1 MNKHLTLHQTL
12 SAILLFIGI
21 ALGQSAFAQTTWSLQ
36 PTSSGN
42 TITYKVKR
50 SGDISQ
56 AVTVRYRTVG
66 LSSYEGENFTSANG
80 TLTFPAGIDQQ
91 TVTVTTQTPSTE
103 AYKYYQSGAARKY
116 LFEVTDMGGFTL
128 LSREDNAGAGTVFNT
143 SYLNQSVTDLVYFN
157 SNGAIKSGDGNKYVD
172 ASHSGSSDWVQVT
185 ESGYSQAVHTISTN
199 NLYSNNSSDAS
210 FRSYLNAIGYN
221 MYATV
226 YFTQMEEQDGYQYIQ
241 ILADN
246 STSYDGDDPDG
257 KVNAPSTS
265 LYKAC
270 FILSYDPSGSVMSD
284 AHYQFFPHRYDY
296 VDLAAEQTAGISH
309 YEFDYDN
316 SHLYQQ
322 KFRTTSY
329 QASTSGS
336 LVLAPT
342 VNNLNV
348 RFDAAGS
355 GGDTWDFKNLK
366 VRLALV
372 DATKPTI
379 RNNNDIRVAD
389 GAYGYGNTVYITIPF
404 TEIVTVTGSPTL
416 STTWGTLNYV
426 AGSGTNV
433 LTFSGHIEADLGTVL
448 TVNSI
453 GGTSFTIKDLMGN
466 TYNSTS
472 INKTYS
478 GLQVTNPWAGSG
490 TANDPFIIMDRYQLD
505 LLSKLVWA
513 GNYYEDTYFKLGA
526 NITYSSSTSWSS
538 TSSFTSNFTSIGG
551 WGHSFRGIFD
561 GDGHSISGIRIYKT
575 GTANNDQCQGLFGMI
590 STGSMV
596 KNLVLY
602 NANIVGYK
610 QVGGITGSHS
620 SGTIQD
626 CYVYNT
632 RAKASDTQCGIIR
645 GSGSATV
652 TRGYYKDCMVGSN
665 TGQHNIVKLTLN
677 DNATVSRT
685 PVTTVNS
692 TLTTYS
698 DGATISGEEYY
709 SPDATITLGY
719 SSSVSS
725 GSFVKYTASTS
736 SGDITYTNIDGNVLT
751 MPDADVTV
759 SAAILPVV
767 DYLDA
772 DGNAQQC
779 SDYTVITGSDSNV
792 ELGASNKTHW
802 YVVSSNA
809 TINAKIEFHDA
820 TANIIL
826 CDGTTLNVNRTNS
839 GSAVFVNNLN
849 IFGQTNGTGTLN
861 VTSINGSA
869 LSPNALGIYGGIV
882 SASGGDYG
890 INAGSNSIT
899 LGYTAATNRITASS
913 YNCSSL
919 TVKAGQ
925 TLTDGEGHLYNG
937 TYSGDDLYAAL
948 TAMATKTLQ
957 PAYSI
962 TLPANF
968 TVTGTTA
975 PQGYAPA
982 NEVVTLHTD
991 EGYTITGASYTPAG
1005 GSATTINPVEGVWSF
1020 TMPAA
1025 NTTVNATRVVNTY
1038 TVHFDANATNGIDV
1052 TGTMEDMD
1060 FTYGQAQN
1068 LTTNVFER
1076 TGYTFDGWNTAADGS
1091 GDAYTDG
1098 QNVNNLTN
1106 VLNGLV
1112 TLYAQWSVISW
1123 EGNGTS
1129 ENDPFIIIYA
1139 SQLVKLSE
1147 DVNGGKSYPNKFF
1160 KLGND
1165 IDMNGV
1171 AFDGIG
1177 YSNFRSFIGT
1187 FDGDGKTV
1195 SNVIVNKSEQD
1206 YVGFFGNVRSGGT
1219 VKNLILDGVSIAGD
1233 TRVGALVGSGYNCSI
1248 ENCLVMNS
1256 SVTCANL
1263 TFTGVICGY
1272 PDGATLTDN
1281 HYRNCTLTK
1290 GNNTSTINIGIGSF
1304 SSGSSDVDGARSIHT
1319 LALPE
1324 HVTATSDDMLTYDN
1338 VTYYASNVEVTLT
1351 PASGITLADVTVN
1364 GVAATHQQDE
1374 TWTFTMP
1381 AADATVTC
1389 TSSVP
1394 YVDADGT
1401 QQTCSSYTVIE
1412 SSQNSYGTSGQ
1423 TGWYVVSGDVTIN
1436 NNADALLLYGSDIYL
1451 ILCDGAKL
1459 TLNSTGGRG
1468 LHVYNGNL
1476 TIFVQESGTGSIE
1489 AESYMAS
1496 IQVQHNCTIN
1506 GGNFDLESTNSYGL
1520 LISQGILTIN
1530 GGNISATSTNANAI
1544 HTHNA
1549 GSNIIINGGIVN
1561 ATTPAGGSYYGIK
1574 AEGNITLG
1582 FTNLTDRITASSYKA
1597 YNGTISVKASQ
1608 ALYDGTAVA
1617 YSGTLTNTQI
1627 DAIAGK
1633 TLQPCFILT
1642 LPAHVNATGVI
1653 SQDGTTAYA
1662 LAGNEITLA
1671 VTEGYEITSG
1681 AASLTMPTHNVVS
1694 DVTVQAIAYS
1704 ISYDLAGG
1712 SVSTANPTEYTIE
1725 TPDITLNNPT
1735 RPQFTFAGWTGTDLS
1750 EATLNVIIAQ
1760 GSTGPRSYTA
1770 NWSADIAENW
1780 GNGDGSLEAPYVIT
1794 TTQGLDLLA
1803 TLVNEGNTYE
1813 GKYFELGNDID
1824 YVSNTTANY
1833 TAIGTQTCAFAGTF
1847 DGKGYAVKNF
1857 HIESN
1862 TGYQGLFGHVAES
1875 GTVKNVGVDNVVIN
1889 DNAGIRNAGIV
1900 GLNWGSVENC
1910 LVINTVISGSWPEPI
1925 AGFAGTVTNSYYR
1938 NCTVGGW
1945 ANQTNCYTITGDTG
1959 VTVAILDYDYG
1970 VMYDGTLYAPEG
1982 ATVSLNLSYNN
1993 VPSGQVPVFYASSGQ
2008 LSGTG
2013 NPYTLVMDYHEDA
2026 TIGAMLGL
2034 ANVAYLDADG
2044 VQQTCPAAIPIT
2056 SGNANYPGGW
2066 FVVESDVTFN
2076 NDGGIGFH
2084 GDAHLIIADGVTL
2097 TSGFI
2102 SNPYGSLT
2110 IYAQSGGDNMGV
2122 INATVAAI
2130 GLTINGGIIN
2140 ANQNNDSGLYSTR
2153 GDLVINSGR
2162 ITANILV
2169 EYIVSKDVADIILGW
2184 RNTTDFITAGSYSCE
2199 SGNVKVKAGQ
2209 ILTDGNNAYF
2219 GTLTADQVTAIA
2231 GQTLVPFQI
2240 GWEGNGTANAPY
2252 VIDTPEELNTLA
2264 MMVNGGEYF
2273 IDTYFELGADIAYE
2287 YTSDWDD
2294 TTSEE
2299 NNFTA
2304 IGGGSNNCV
2313 FMGVFDGKGY
2323 TISGIRI
2330 NKNEQCQGLF
2340 GMTLGA
2346 VIKNIVLTDTRIISN
2361 NSNIGGIVGLNQ
2373 GTVENCLLINVL
2385 VRGNTNYNVIVG
2397 NNNDTVTNCYYR
2409 NCDGNGYK
2417 LSNAF
2422 TISAGEDVTVTVNS
2436 YNYGIE
2442 YNGTLYAP
2450 EDAEVSLN
2458 LGFTGNPTELGCYY
2472 ASAGT
2477 LEGTENPYTL
2487 YMSDEDII
2495 INARM
2500 RVPYIDA
2507 NGQTAYCY
2515 NYIPLDGDNSV
2526 YGELGETWYVVDHD
2540 VTYND
2545 RLSFLGDANLILVDG
2560 ATLTINKEDDEL
2572 DYGAMLSNSLTIY
2585 VQSEGTG
2592 AIVGVDSFMGSEES
2606 MTIHGGHIT
2615 FTGQYG
2621 YIFSI
2626 NDNMTINSGQISID
2640 NEYYC
2645 LYAEGIITINGGTLD
2660 LHTTTYDV
2668 ISGNGD
2674 VFINGGDITITTTGD
2689 GNGIVDN
2696 NVTIN
2701 GGKVKVYVEDGYG
2714 ISTSGT
2720 ITLGWT
2726 DAANDLI
2733 MSENG
2738 FNAVDVMVATGQV
2751 FTDGTNYYVGTLT
2764 NDQLTALA
2772 GQTLVPYQIS
2782 WAGEGTEEHPYII
2795 TTPAQLDWLST
2806 MVNAGTPYENTYFEL
2821 GNDIAYEY
2829 TSDWDDTSSEE
2840 NNFTA
2845 IGSLNYCA
2853 FLGVFDGKGHAI
2865 SGIRIYSNEGEQ
2877 GLFGVT
2883 YNAVIRNITLT
2894 DTRITTVSA
2903 ANVGGIVGV
2912 NQGTVEN
2919 CHVTNTVN
2927 IHNVPVQVGGIVGL
2941 NTNNTIVRGCT
2952 SSVRLT
2958 IDNENYHGSYGGIVG
2973 SLGSGCTIEDCL
2985 AIDVINECTNSS
2997 GPIVGSGYGTV
3008 NNSYYYNCTVGSET
3022 NMSDI
3027 YALNHANNVTVAL
3040 AGDVFIAYDY
3050 DGIAV
3055 YNYGYDY
3062 SMAYGGTLYA
3072 PGYAEVLLTLG
3083 YTGDPQTFGGYMASA
3098 GTLTGTENPYTLF
3111 MPYEDVIISA
3121 RTSIPYIDADGQT
3134 AYCQNYTILDGSED
3148 NISYGED
3155 GVEAW
3160 YVVDHDV
3167 TYSGGI
3173 WIYGPANL
3181 ILVDGATLT
3190 INNDEIYDSY
3200 GYMTTNNRLTIYV
3213 QSEGTGA
3220 INAVNSLI
3228 STYGL
3233 IIHGGHISFTG
3244 IDSERCYIYSDG
3256 DMTINGG
3263 EITIENLNNCIY
3275 VSDGDL
3281 TINGGTVNLSSGNSS
3296 YSVNTIDVDGD
3307 VVINGGEIT
3316 VTNSYD
3322 GHGIAGNNITIN
3334 GGKVTAYAEEGAGL
3348 YVDYHYDGTITL
3360 GWTDESDFITCN
3372 RYFYCNVI
3380 VVAGKAF
3387 TDGEGNYFAGT
3398 LDWDGIEAMW
3408 GKTLVPFTN
3417 LSETFNITYVT
3428 DGGTLPVGYPTTYT
3442 FGETVVLPIPTK
3454 TDNAFAGW
3462 YLDNDFVGE
3471 PITEITAGTMI
3482 GDKTFYAMWKPA
3494 KTWVKYL
3501 DADGIKQQAY
3511 ATILYGIETDTLPG
3525 GIYTYLDYELFYDKL
3540 VFDGNTTIILPDGY
3554 DLYVEC
3560 MGKGITDSENGL
3572 FVNGDLTIYGQEYG
3586 YGELCS
3592 YNVQASGDVAIYGGY
3607 TFIGYLSANNG
3618 NGTITLSWTGPDN
3631 GYYVMEYLG
3640 DVVLAKAFIDDDNI
3654 IYEAGPVEDVT
3665 TINDKWLYP
3674 CVTETEVSYLDENGV
3689 LQTTTAKVL
3698 YGGEEAKY
3706 PGGVYTVMAG
3716 YTKSNADYERLH
3728 FTGDATLILPDYGWL
3743 GVPAVKSDEDY
3754 WLIVEGDLT
3763 IYGQR
3768 YGNGGC
3774 MFINDTIHGDVNVYG
3789 GNVWLVNLNADNIN
3803 LSWTAVNNDYFITPQ
3818 TGTVNLLKDF
3828 VTNTPEGFEVIPSG
3842 DNIPYEV
3849 ISDKE
3854 ISPYAETVAVSYID
3868 ENGDTH
3874 TENATVLWGNETSLD
3889 GGTYTFIRDNFF
3901 NQISF
3906 SGDTKLIVPDE
3917 IDIYCNDVEDAL
3929 SVNGDLAIYGQE
3941 NLTGEIRFNA
3951 TATGDVTVGNVYV
3964 YSSVI
3969 NSGGNILIVGASQS
3983 YYHLRANGGNGI
3995 ITLGYIHY
4003 GDIDCIR
4010 CNDYEGTVAI
4020 RAGQTMQEDWFE
4032 KTYSGTLTTE
4042 QVDEITGYWL
4052 YPYYDDPITLDVA
4065 GYGESDGG
4073 WVLIASPIAGSI
4085 TTDYVTNLIGSMT
4098 PSGQYDFDLYRFNQS
4113 APMEWENYHQHN
4125 NSYPDMFMLENGKG
4139 YLYANKNDVT
4149 LEFWGAAYPGS
4160 SKEVALDYVA
4170 NSDFAGWN
4178 LVGNPFNAP
4187 ATLDKSYYKMN
4198 TTGTGLVAEAL
4209 SGNTPID
4216 ALTGVMVQ
4224 AEGEDETVLFTKS
4237 DAKGQHETG
4246 FGTLQIALTQAGTRG
4261 NALLDNAIVSF
4272 NEGDELGKFYFGTQD
4287 ANIYISKNHKEYAIA
4302 YAGNQTE
4309 MPLNFEAHENGE
4321 YTLTIS
4327 AGDVIARSE
4336 ATWQSTI
4343 GYLHLID
4350 NLTGNDVDLLVTP
4363 SYTFTAS
4370 TDDYASRF
4378 KLVFGEGAADD
4389 DDDFAFIDAN
4399 GNIIINGIDG
4409 HATIQLIDLLGHV
4422 LVTSDVHSDFS
4433 LPTSDFPGGMYL
4445 LRLINGDNVKTQKIV
4460 VK

>member
-1 MNKHLTLHQTL
+1 MTTFQIIGVIFMAVCAVGIIYSLRKGDKSRYHYLLLTLVMVA
-12 SAILLFIGI
+12 S
-21 ALGQSAFAQTTWSLQ
+21 GQSAFAQTTWSLQ

-50 SGDISQ
+50 SGDISK

-172 ASHSGSSDWVQVT
+172 ASYSSSSWVQVT
-185 ESGYSQAVHTISTN
+185 DGGYSQAVHTISTN
-199 NLYSNNSSDAS
+199 NLYSNNSSATS
-210 FRSYLNAIGYN
+210 FRSYLNEIGYN

-246 STSYDGDDPDG
+246 SSTYDGNDPNG
-257 KVNAPSTS
+257 AVNAPSTS

-296 VDLAAEQTAGISH
+296 VDMAAEQTAGITH

-355 GGDTWDFKNLK
+355 GGDDWDFKNLK

-372 DATKPTI
+372 DATKPKI

-416 STTWGTLNYV
+416 STTWGELNYV

-448 TVNSI
+448 TINSI

-466 TYNSTS
+466 TYNNTS

-490 TANDPFIIMDRYQLD
+490 TANDPYIIMDSYQLN

-513 GNYYEDTYFKLGA
+513 GNYYENKYFKLGA

-561 GDGHSISGIRIYKT
+561 GDGHSISGIRIYKSGSST
-575 GTANNDQCQGLFGMI
+575 DDECQGLFGYASSATI
-590 STGSMV
+590 

-665 TGQHNIVKLTLN
+665 TGQHNIVKLTLTN
-677 DNATVSRT
+677 DATVTRT

-719 SSSVSS
+719 SGSVPS

-736 SGDITYTNIDGNVLT
+736 TGDITFTNIDGNVLT
-751 MPDADVTV
+751 MPDADVIV
-759 SAAILPVV
+759 SAAILPEVT
-767 DYLDA
+767 YLDA
-772 DGNAQQC
+772 NGDAHQC
-779 SDYTVITGSDSNV
+779 SDYTIITSSTSDV
-792 ELGASNKTHW
+792 ELGASGKTHW
-802 YVVSSNA
+802 YVVSSDA
-809 TINAKIEFHDA
+809 TINAMLKFTDA
-820 TANIIL
+820 TANLIL
-826 CDGTTLNVNRTNS
+826 CNGATLNVNRTNS
-839 GSAVFVNNLN
+839 GTAVVAQGLN
-849 IFGQTNGTGTLN
+849 IFGQTNGNGTLN
-861 VTSINGSA
+861 VTASNGSG
-869 LSPNALGIYGGIV
+869 LSSHDLGIYGGIV
-882 SASGGDYG
+882 SASGGNKG
-890 INAGSNSIT
+890 INSGSNSIT
-899 LGYTAATNRITASS
+899 LGYTAAANRIYASK
-913 YNCSSL
+913 YGCASL

-962 TLPANF
+962 TLPDNF

-975 PQGYAPA
+975 AQGFAPA
-982 NEVVTLHTD
+982 GEVVTLHTD
-991 EGYTITGASYTPAG
+991 AGYTITGASYTPAG

-1025 NTTVNATRVVNTY
+1025 NTMVNATRSVNTY

-1068 LTTNVFER
+1068 LTDNAFTRE
-1076 TGYTFDGWNTAADGS
+1076 GYTFAGWNTAADGS

-1098 QNVNNLTN
+1098 QNVNNLTT
-1106 VLNGLV
+1106 VLNGVV
-1112 TLYAQWSVISW
+1112 TLYAQWSVIPW
-1123 EGNGTS
+1123 QGNGTS
-1129 ENDPFIIIYA
+1129 ENDPYIIIYA

-1147 DVNGGKSYPNKFF
+1147 DVNGGNSYPNKFF

-1177 YSNFRSFIGT
+1177 IGSDINHSFDGI
-1187 FDGDGKTV
+1187 FNGDGKTI
-1195 SNVIVNKSEQD
+1195 SNVTVSKSNQD
-1206 YVGFFGNVRSGGT
+1206 NVGFFGT
-1219 VKNLILDGVSIAGD
+1219 VHNATIRNLILEGASIIGNTTVGV
-1233 TRVGALVGSGYNCSI
+1233 LVGYVFDNNSI

-1256 SVTCANL
+1256 SVTYTNEN
-1263 TFTGVICGY
+1263 FYIGVICGDITISY
-1272 PDGATLTDN
+1272 ATLTGN
-1281 HYRNCTLTK
+1281 YYYNCTLTN
-1290 GNNTSTINIGIGSF
+1290 GNSTSTINIGIGSF
-1304 SSGSSDVDGARSIHT
+1304 SYGSSDVDGARSIHT

-1324 HVTATSDDMLTYDN
+1324 HVTAISVDMLTYDN

-1351 PASGITLADVTVN
+1351 PAQGITLADVTVN

-1394 YVDADGT
+1394 YIDADGN
-1401 QQTCSSYTVIE
+1401 QQTCSSYTVIDG
-1412 SSQNSYGTSGQ
+1412 SQNSYGTSGQ
-1423 TGWYVVSGDVTIN
+1423 TGWYVVSGDVTLN
-1436 NNADALLLYGSDIYL
+1436 NNTEALKLQGSDNYL

-1459 TLNSTGGRG
+1459 TLNSTGSSG
-1468 LHVYNGNL
+1468 LYVNGNL

-1489 AESYMAS
+1489 AVSHMAS
-1496 IQVQHNCTIN
+1496 IKVQHNCTIN
-1506 GGNFDLESTNSYGL
+1506 GGNFDLEGANSGGL
-1520 LISQGILTIN
+1520 HIYQGILTIN
-1530 GGNISATSTNANAI
+1530 GGTVIATSTNANAI
-1544 HTHNA
+1544 HTQKV
-1549 GSNIIINGGIVN
+1549 GSDVIINGGIVN
-1561 ATTPAGGSYYGIK
+1561 VTTQAGGTHHAIK

-1582 FTNLTDRITASSYKA
+1582 FTNLTDRITASRYEA
-1597 YNGTISVKASQ
+1597 YNGTLSVKANQ

-1627 DAIAGK
+1627 NAIAGK
-1633 TLQPCFILT
+1633 TLEPCFILT

-1681 AASLTMPTHNVVS
+1681 AASLTMPTHNVVL

-1750 EATLNVIIAQ
+1750 EATLNVTIAQ

-1770 NWSADIAENW
+1770 NWEADIAENW

-1833 TAIGTQTCAFAGTF
+1833 TAIGTKTCAFAGTF

-1875 GTVKNVGVDNVVIN
+1875 GTVKNVVVDNVVIN

-1925 AGFAGTVTNSYYR
+1925 AGFVGTVTNSYYR
-1938 NCTVGGW
+1938 NCTVGNW

-1959 VTVAILDYDYG
+1959 VTVAVNNYDYG
-1970 VMYDGTLYAPEG
+1970 VTYNGTLYAPEG
-1982 ATVSLNLSYNN
+1982 ATVSLNLSYDN
-1993 VPSGQVPVFYASSGQ
+1993 VPSGKVPVFISSSGQ

-2013 NPYTLVMDYHEDA
+2013 NPYTLYMENYEDV
-2026 TIGAMLGL
+2026 TITANLGI

-2044 VQQTCPAAIPIT
+2044 VQQTCPAAQLIT
-2056 SGNANYPGGW
+2056 SGDSGDEYDPMYYRGQW
-2066 FVVESDVTFN
+2066 FVVDGNVNVTPSIRFR
-2076 NDGGIGFH
+2076 D
-2084 GDAHLIIADGVTL
+2084 DAHVILKDGATL
-2097 TSGFI
+2097 NTDMM
-2102 SNPYGSLT
+2102 YGSYTLT

-2122 INATVAAI
+2122 INATVAAE

-2140 ANQNNDSGLYSTR
+2140 ANQDNDSKLSSNI

-2162 ITANILV
+2162 ITANEIRAA
-2169 EYIVSKDVADIILGW
+2169 YIEHKSAADIILGW

-2199 SGNVKVKAGQ
+2199 SGNVKVRAGRV
-2209 ILTDGNNAYF
+2209 LTDGSNAYF

-2264 MMVNGGEYF
+2264 MMVNGGENF
-2273 IDTYFELGADIAYE
+2273 DDTYFELGADIAYE

-2299 NNFTA
+2299 NNFAA
-2304 IGGGSNNCV
+2304 IGGGSNNRV
-2313 FMGVFDGKGY
+2313 FMGIFDGKGY

-2330 NKNEQCQGLF
+2330 YKNEDGQGLF

-2346 VIKNIVLTDTRIISN
+2346 VIKNIVLTDTRITSN

-2409 NCDGNGYK
+2409 NCDGNGTK

-2442 YNGTLYAP
+2442 YDGTLYAP

-2458 LGFTGNPTELGCYY
+2458 LGFTGDPTELGCYY
-2472 ASAGT
+2472 ASKGT

-2487 YMSDEDII
+2487 YMSYEDII

-2515 NYIPLDGDNSV
+2515 NYIPLEGDNSV

-2592 AIVGVDSFMGSEES
+2592 AIVGINSFMGSEES
-2606 MTIHGGHIT
+2606 MSIHGGHFT

-2621 YIFSI
+2621 CIASI
-2626 NDNMTINSGQISID
+2626 DDMTINGGQISIN

-2645 LYAEGIITINGGTLD
+2645 LLAHGNIT
-2660 LHTTTYDV
+2660 
-2668 ISGNGD
+2668 
-2674 VFINGGDITITTTGD
+2674 INGGDITVTND
-2689 GNGIVDN
+2689 GSGHSIYGN

-2701 GGKVKVYVEDGYG
+2701 GGKVKAYVEDGYG
-2714 ISTSGT
+2714 IATDGT

-2738 FNAVDVMVATGQV
+2738 FIAVNVMVAAGQV

-2764 NDQLTALA
+2764 NDQVTALA

-2782 WAGEGTEEHPYII
+2782 WAGNGTEEHPYII
-2795 TTPAQLDWLST
+2795 TTPAELDWFST

-2865 SGIRIYSNEGEQ
+2865 SGIRIYSNEGKQ

-2894 DTRITTVSA
+2894 DTRITTVNE

-2941 NTNNTIVRGCT
+2941 NTTDAIVRGCT

-2997 GPIVGSGYGTV
+2997 GPIVGSNNGAV

-3022 NMSDI
+3022 NMSDV
-3027 YALNHANNVTVAL
+3027 YAVNHANNVTVAP
-3040 AGDVFIAYDY
+3040 AGDAFVAYDY

-3083 YTGDPQTFGGYMASA
+3083 YTGEPQTFGGYMASA

-3148 NISYGED
+3148 YIFYGD
-3155 GVEAW
+3155 NDVEAW

-3190 INNDEIYDSY
+3190 INDEAYGDY
-3200 GYMTTNNRLTIYV
+3200 GYLGSNNHFTIYV

-3220 INAVNSLI
+3220 INAVNSYI
-3228 STYGL
+3228 FANGL
-3233 IIHGGHISFTG
+3233 IIHGGHIILEG
-3244 IDSERCYIYSDG
+3244 VDSYDCFIYSSD

-3263 EITIENLNNCIY
+3263 EISIENLGYCIDIY
-3275 VSDGDL
+3275 DGDL

-3307 VVINGGEIT
+3307 VVINGGDIT

-3322 GHGIAGNNITIN
+3322 GHGIEGNNITIN
-3334 GGKVTAYAEEGAGL
+3334 GGKVTAYAEEDAGL
-3348 YVDYHYDGTITL
+3348 YAGGYLDGAITL

-3372 RYFYCNVI
+3372 RYPDYNVI
-3380 VVAGKAF
+3380 VTEGQAF
-3387 TDGEGNYFAGT
+3387 TDGEGNYFAGILGWSEIRT
-3398 LDWDGIEAMW
+3398 LW
-3408 GKTLVPFTN
+3408 GKTLRPFTN
-3417 LSETFNITYVT
+3417 FSQPFNITYVT
-3428 DGGTLPVGYPTTYT
+3428 NGGTLPEGYPTTYT
-3442 FGETVVLPIPTK
+3442 FAETVVMPIPTK
-3454 TDNAFAGW
+3454 ADNTFMGW
-3462 YLDNDFVGE
+3462 YLYSYFEGDPV
-3471 PITEITAGTMI
+3471 TEITAGTMI
-3482 GDKTFYAMWKPA
+3482 GDKTLYAEWAP
-3494 KTWVKYL
+3494 KY
-3501 DADGIKQQAY
+3501 ADVSYIDENGSPQTVR

-3525 GIYTYLDYELFYDKL
+3525 GIYTCLRDVYCDKL
-3540 VFDGNTTIILPDGY
+3540 VFNGNTTIIINDDCY
-3554 DLYVEC
+3554 LYVEC

-3572 FVNGDLTIYGQEYG
+3572 FVNGDLTVYGQENSYG
-3586 YGELCS
+3586 GICS

-3631 GYYVMEYLG
+3631 GYYVMEYIG
-3640 DVVLAKAFIDDDNI
+3640 NVVLAKTFMNEYNT

-3674 CVTETEVSYLDENGV
+3674 CVTETEVSYLDEDGV
-3689 LQTTTAKVL
+3689 LQTTMARVL
-3698 YGGEEAKY
+3698 YGGEEAEY

-3716 YTKSNADYERLH
+3716 YAKSNAYYDRLH
-3728 FTGDATLILPDYGWL
+3728 FTGDATLILPDYGSF
-3743 GVPAVKSDEDY
+3743 GIAAYKSDEDY
-3754 WLIVEGDLT
+3754 WLKVDGDLT
-3763 IYGQR
+3763 IYGQTI
-3768 YGNGGC
+3768 GNGGC
-3774 MFINDTIHGDVNVYG
+3774 IFINDTIHGDVNIYG
-3789 GNVWLVNLNADNIN
+3789 GQNTLVNLNADNIN

-3818 TGTVNLLKDF
+3818 AGTVNLLKDF
-3828 VTNTPEGFEVIPSG
+3828 VTNTPEGFEVIPAG
-3842 DNIPYEV
+3842 NNIPYDV

-3854 ISPYAETVAVSYID
+3854 ISPYAETVAVSYMD

-3874 TENATVLWGNETSLD
+3874 TENATVLWDIETSLG
-3889 GGTYTFIRDNFF
+3889 GGTYTFMRDNFF

-3906 SGDTKLIVPDE
+3906 SGDTKLIVPDG
-3917 IDIYCNDVEDAL
+3917 IDIYCNDVDNAL
-3929 SVNGDLAIYGQE
+3929 SVNGDLAIYGQK
-3941 NLTGEIRFNA
+3941 NRYGTINFKA
-3951 TATGDVTVGNVYV
+3951 TTTGDVIVGNVYV
-3964 YSSVI
+3964 NSSVI
-3969 NSGGNILIVGASQS
+3969 NSGGDILIVGGQQS
-3983 YYHLRANGGNGI
+3983 YSNLKANGGNGT
-3995 ITLGYIHY
+3995 ITLGYLSDY
-4003 GDIDCIR
+4003 DVIR
-4010 CNDYEGTVAI
+4010 CYDYEGTVAI
-4020 RAGQTMQEDWFE
+4020 RAGQAMQHWG
-4032 KTYSGTLTTE
+4032 TVYMGTLTADE
-4042 QVDEITGYWL
+4042 VDEIEGGAYLT
-4052 YPYYDDPITLDVA
+4052 PYHLSTNTQTIALTAGWNWVSTYIAVDDPVAMLDMLKEGLGDNAEQIQSFYCTTEYDGEEWFGDLDEEGITNDQMYMILVNTPCTVELEGYTAIADQYEITIKPGWNWIGFPNPYPIDVVVA
-4065 GYGESDGG
+4065 MVNFEADEGDQIQSKYCTTEFDGDEWFGDLEAFEPGE
-4073 WVLIASPIAGSI
+4073 
-4085 TTDYVTNLIGSMT
+4085 
-4098 PSGQYDFDLYRFNQS
+4098 
-4113 APMEWENYHQHN
+4113 
-4125 NSYPDMFMLENGKG
+4125 G
-4139 YLYANKNDVT
+4139 YLYYSNSSSVKTLILND
-4149 LEFWGAAYPGS
+4149 
-4160 SKEVALDYVA
+4160 EV
-4170 NSDFAGWN
+4170 
-4178 LVGNPFNAP
+4178 
-4187 ATLDKSYYKMN
+4187 
-4198 TTGTGLVAEAL
+4198 
-4209 SGNTPID
+4209 
-4216 ALTGVMVQ
+4216 
-4224 AEGEDETVLFTKS
+4224 
-4237 DAKGQHETG
+4237 
-4246 FGTLQIALTQAGTRG
+4246 
-4261 NALLDNAIVSF
+4261 
-4272 NEGDELGKFYFGTQD
+4272 
-4287 ANIYISKNHKEYAIA
+4287 
-4302 YAGNQTE
+4302 
-4309 MPLNFEAHENGE
+4309 
-4321 YTLTIS
+4321 
-4327 AGDVIARSE
+4327 
-4336 ATWQSTI
+4336 
-4343 GYLHLID
+4343 
-4350 NLTGNDVDLLVTP
+4350 
-4363 SYTFTAS
+4363 
-4370 TDDYASRF
+4370 
-4378 KLVFGEGAADD
+4378 
-4389 DDDFAFIDAN
+4389 
-4399 GNIIINGIDG
+4399 III
-4409 HATIQLIDLLGHV
+4409 
-4422 LVTSDVHSDFS
+4422 
-4433 LPTSDFPGGMYL
+4433 
-4445 LRLINGDNVKTQKIV
+4445 K
-4460 VK
+4460 

>member
-1 MNKHLTLHQTL
+1 MNKHLLLSKAL

-91 TVTVTTQTPSTE
+91 TVTVTSQTPSTE

-116 LFEVTDMGGFTL
+116 LFEVTDMGGFSL
-128 LSREDNAGAGTVFNT
+128 VSKEDNAGAGTVFNT
-143 SYLNQSVTDLVYFN
+143 SYLNQSVTDLVYFTY
-157 SNGAIKSGDGNKYVD
+157 NGAIQSGDGNKYVD

-185 ESGYSQAVHTISTN
+185 DGGYKQAVHTISTN
-199 NLYSNNSSDAS
+199 GLYNNNSTSNS
-210 FRSYLNAIGYN
+210 FRSYLNEIGYN

-226 YFTQMEEQDGYQYIQ
+226 YFTQKEEKDGYQYIQ

-246 STSYDGDDPDG
+246 SSTYDGDDPDG
-257 KVNAPSTS
+257 AVNAPSTS
-265 LYKAC
+265 IYKAS

-284 AHYQFFPHRYDY
+284 PHYQFFPHRYNY
-296 VDLAAEQTAGISH
+296 VDRAAEQTAGISH

-322 KFRTTSY
+322 RFKATSY
-329 QASTSGS
+329 QSNTSGS

-404 TEIVTVTGSPTL
+404 TEIVTVTGNPTL
-416 STTWGTLNYV
+416 STTWGTLNYI

-478 GLQVTNPWAGSG
+478 GLQVTNPWAGDG
-490 TANDPFIIMDRYQLD
+490 FANDPYIIMDRYQLD

-513 GNYYEDTYFKLGA
+513 GNYYENKYFKLGA

-551 WGHSFRGIFD
+551 WGHSFRGVFD
-561 GDGHSISGIRIYKT
+561 GDGHSISGIRIYT
-575 GTANNDQCQGLFGMI
+575 SGTTDNDQCQGLFGYA
-590 STGSMV
+590 SSATV

-602 NANIVGYK
+602 DANIVGYK
-610 QVGGITGSHS
+610 QVGAIAGSQTY
-620 SGTIQD
+620 GTFQD
-626 CYVYNT
+626 CYIYNT
-632 RAKASDTQCGIIR
+632 RVAATSGTQQEVIA
-645 GSGSATV
+645 GSISGG
-652 TRGYYKDCMVGSN
+652 TRDRIYFKNCMVGSN
-665 TGQHNIVKLTLN
+665 TGQHNIVKLTLTN
-677 DNATVSRT
+677 NATVTRT
-685 PVTTVNS
+685 PVTTVNT

-759 SAAILPVV
+759 SSTILPVV

-779 SDYTVITGSDSNV
+779 SDYTLITSSNSNV
-792 ELGASNKTHW
+792 SYGASGKTHW
-802 YVVSSNA
+802 YVVSSDA
-809 TINAKIEFHDA
+809 TITAELEFNDA

-826 CDGTTLNVNRTNS
+826 CNGATLNVNRTVS
-839 GSAVFVNNLN
+839 GTAVFAQGLN
-849 IFGQTNGTGTLN
+849 IFGQTNGNGTLN
-861 VTSINGSA
+861 VTASNGSG
-869 LSPNALGIYGGIV
+869 LSSHDLGIYGGIV
-882 SASGGDYG
+882 SASGGNRG
-890 INAGSNSIT
+890 INAGGNSIT
-899 LGYTAATNRITASS
+899 LGYTAAANRIYASK
-913 YNCSSL
+913 YGCASL

-925 TLTDGEGHLYNG
+925 TLTDGEGHIYSG
-937 TYSGDDLYAAL
+937 TYTGNDLNSTL

-975 PQGYAPA
+975 AQGYAPA
-982 NEVVTLHTD
+982 GEVVTLHTD
-991 EGYTITGASYTPAG
+991 EGYTITGASYTPEG

-1052 TGTMEDMD
+1052 TGTMEDMN

-1068 LTTNVFER
+1068 LTTNDFER

-1129 ENDPFIIIYA
+1129 ENDPYLIIYA

-1147 DVNGGKSYPNKFF
+1147 DVNGGNSYPNKFF

-1263 TFTGVICGY
+1263 TFTGIICGN

-1304 SSGSSDVDGARSIHT
+1304 SYGSSDVDGARSVHT

-1324 HVTATSDDMLTYDN
+1324 HVTASSTDMVTYDN

-1351 PASGITLADVTVN
+1351 PAQGITLADVTVN
-1364 GVAATHQQDE
+1364 GVAATHQQNE

-1381 AADATVTC
+1381 ATDATVTA
-1389 TSSVP
+1389 SASVP
-1394 YVDADGT
+1394 YIDADGNL
-1401 QQTCSSYTVIE
+1401 QTCTDYTLVGSSENNV
-1412 SSQNSYGTSGQ
+1412 SLGTNGQ
-1423 TGWYVVSGDVTIN
+1423 DCWFVVSGNVNIN
-1436 NNADALLLYGSDIYL
+1436 GKLSLSGGINSHL
-1451 ILCDGAKL
+1451 ILCDGA
-1459 TLNSTGGRG
+1459 TMN
-1468 LHVYNGNL
+1468 
-1476 TIFVQESGTGSIE
+1476 
-1489 AESYMAS
+1489 
-1496 IQVQHNCTIN
+1496 IN
-1506 GGNFDLESTNSYGL
+1506 NTNNNDGL
-1520 LISQGILTIN
+1520 LSNNLIIYGQSVGNGTLTASAPWNGIHTNNNLTIN
-1530 GGNISATSTNANAI
+1530 GGIISATSTTTNGLNTGDDLTI
-1544 HTHNA
+1544 NR
-1549 GSNIIINGGIVN
+1549 GSITAHGHYDGMRGQNVIINGGIVN
-1561 ATTPAGGSYYGIK
+1561 ATNGEGSDSYGIK
-1574 AEGNITLG
+1574 AGQDITLG
-1582 FTNLTDRITASSYKA
+1582 YTELTDRITASSYKSF
-1597 YNGTISVKASQ
+1597 NGTISVKAGQ
-1608 ALYDGTAVA
+1608 ALYDGTAAA
-1617 YSGTLTNTQI
+1617 YSGTLNSTQI

-1633 TLQPCFILT
+1633 TLEPCFILT

-1750 EATLNVIIAQ
+1750 EATLNVTIAQ

-1770 NWSADIAENW
+1770 NWEADIAENW

-1833 TAIGTQTCAFAGTF
+1833 TAIGTQTRAFAGTF

-1875 GTVKNVGVDNVVIN
+1875 GTVKNVVVDNVVIN
-1889 DNAGIRNAGIV
+1889 DNGGIRDAGIV

-1925 AGFAGTVTNSYYR
+1925 AGFVGTVTNSYYR
-1938 NCTVGGW
+1938 NCIVDGW

-1959 VTVAILDYDYG
+1959 VTIEIADYDYG

-1982 ATVSLNLSYNN
+1982 ATVGLNLSYDN

-2034 ANVAYLDADG
+2034 ANMAYLDADG

-2056 SGNANYPGGW
+2056 SDNANYPGGW

-2169 EYIVSKDVADIILGW
+2169 EYIVGKDVADIILGW

-2209 ILTDGNNAYF
+2209 ILTDGSNAYF
-2219 GTLTADQVTAIA
+2219 GTLTTDQVTAIA

-2240 GWEGNGTANAPY
+2240 GWEGNGTINAPY

-2264 MMVNGGEYF
+2264 MMVNGGENF
-2273 IDTYFELGADIAYE
+2273 DDTYFELGADIAYE

-2294 TTSEE
+2294 T
-2299 NNFTA
+2299 N
-2304 IGGGSNNCV
+2304 
-2313 FMGVFDGKGY
+2313 
-2323 TISGIRI
+2323 
-2330 NKNEQCQGLF
+2330 
-2340 GMTLGA
+2340 
-2346 VIKNIVLTDTRIISN
+2346 
-2361 NSNIGGIVGLNQ
+2361 
-2373 GTVENCLLINVL
+2373 
-2385 VRGNTNYNVIVG
+2385 
-2397 NNNDTVTNCYYR
+2397 
-2409 NCDGNGYK
+2409 
-2417 LSNAF
+2417 
-2422 TISAGEDVTVTVNS
+2422 
-2436 YNYGIE
+2436 
-2442 YNGTLYAP
+2442 
-2450 EDAEVSLN
+2450 
-2458 LGFTGNPTELGCYY
+2458 
-2472 ASAGT
+2472 
-2477 LEGTENPYTL
+2477 
-2487 YMSDEDII
+2487 
-2495 INARM
+2495 
-2500 RVPYIDA
+2500 
-2507 NGQTAYCY
+2507 
-2515 NYIPLDGDNSV
+2515 
-2526 YGELGETWYVVDHD
+2526 
-2540 VTYND
+2540 
-2545 RLSFLGDANLILVDG
+2545 
-2560 ATLTINKEDDEL
+2560 
-2572 DYGAMLSNSLTIY
+2572 
-2585 VQSEGTG
+2585 
-2592 AIVGVDSFMGSEES
+2592 
-2606 MTIHGGHIT
+2606 
-2615 FTGQYG
+2615 
-2621 YIFSI
+2621 
-2626 NDNMTINSGQISID
+2626 
-2640 NEYYC
+2640 
-2645 LYAEGIITINGGTLD
+2645 
-2660 LHTTTYDV
+2660 
-2668 ISGNGD
+2668 
-2674 VFINGGDITITTTGD
+2674 
-2689 GNGIVDN
+2689 
-2696 NVTIN
+2696 
-2701 GGKVKVYVEDGYG
+2701 
-2714 ISTSGT
+2714 
-2720 ITLGWT
+2720 
-2726 DAANDLI
+2726 
-2733 MSENG
+2733 
-2738 FNAVDVMVATGQV
+2738 
-2751 FTDGTNYYVGTLT
+2751 
-2764 NDQLTALA
+2764 
-2772 GQTLVPYQIS
+2772 
-2782 WAGEGTEEHPYII
+2782 
-2795 TTPAQLDWLST
+2795 
-2806 MVNAGTPYENTYFEL
+2806 
-2821 GNDIAYEY
+2821 
-2829 TSDWDDTSSEE
+2829 SEE

-2865 SGIRIYSNEGEQ
+2865 SGIRIYSNEGKQ

-2894 DTRITTVSA
+2894 DTRITTVNE

-2941 NTNNTIVRGCT
+2941 NTTDAIVRGCT

-2973 SLGSGCTIEDCL
+2973 SLGPGCTIEDCL

-2997 GPIVGSGYGTV
+2997 GPIVGSDNGTV

-3055 YNYGYDY
+3055 YDYGYDY
-3062 SMAYGGTLYA
+3062 GMAYGGTLYA

-3083 YTGDPQTFGGYMASA
+3083 FTGDPQTFGGYIASA

-3181 ILVDGATLT
+3181 ILVDGVTLT

-3263 EITIENLNNCIY
+3263 EITIENLINCIY

-3348 YVDYHYDGTITL
+3348 YVDYYYDGTLTL

-3380 VVAGKAF
+3380 VIAGKAF

-3428 DGGTLPVGYPTTYT
+3428 DGGTLPEGYPTTYT
-3442 FGETVVLPIPTK
+3442 FGETLVLPIPTK
-3454 TDNAFAGW
+3454 TDNTFAGW

-3525 GIYTYLDYELFYDKL
+3525 GIYTYLDY
-3540 VFDGNTTIILPDGY
+3540 
-3554 DLYVEC
+3554 
-3560 MGKGITDSENGL
+3560 
-3572 FVNGDLTIYGQEYG
+3572 
-3586 YGELCS
+3586 
-3592 YNVQASGDVAIYGGY
+3592 
-3607 TFIGYLSANNG
+3607 
-3618 NGTITLSWTGPDN
+3618 
-3631 GYYVMEYLG
+3631 
-3640 DVVLAKAFIDDDNI
+3640 
-3654 IYEAGPVEDVT
+3654 
-3665 TINDKWLYP
+3665 
-3674 CVTETEVSYLDENGV
+3674 
-3689 LQTTTAKVL
+3689 
-3698 YGGEEAKY
+3698 
-3706 PGGVYTVMAG
+3706 
-3716 YTKSNADYERLH
+3716 
-3728 FTGDATLILPDYGWL
+3728 
-3743 GVPAVKSDEDY
+3743 
-3754 WLIVEGDLT
+3754 
-3763 IYGQR
+3763 
-3768 YGNGGC
+3768 
-3774 MFINDTIHGDVNVYG
+3774 
-3789 GNVWLVNLNADNIN
+3789 
-3803 LSWTAVNNDYFITPQ
+3803 
-3818 TGTVNLLKDF
+3818 
-3828 VTNTPEGFEVIPSG
+3828 
-3842 DNIPYEV
+3842 
-3849 ISDKE
+3849 
-3854 ISPYAETVAVSYID
+3854 
-3868 ENGDTH
+3868 
-3874 TENATVLWGNETSLD
+3874 
-3889 GGTYTFIRDNFF
+3889 
-3901 NQISF
+3901 
-3906 SGDTKLIVPDE
+3906 
-3917 IDIYCNDVEDAL
+3917 
-3929 SVNGDLAIYGQE
+3929 
-3941 NLTGEIRFNA
+3941 
-3951 TATGDVTVGNVYV
+3951 
-3964 YSSVI
+3964 
-3969 NSGGNILIVGASQS
+3969 
-3983 YYHLRANGGNGI
+3983 
-3995 ITLGYIHY
+3995 
-4003 GDIDCIR
+4003 
-4010 CNDYEGTVAI
+4010 
-4020 RAGQTMQEDWFE
+4020 
-4032 KTYSGTLTTE
+4032 
-4042 QVDEITGYWL
+4042 
-4052 YPYYDDPITLDVA
+4052 
-4065 GYGESDGG
+4065 
-4073 WVLIASPIAGSI
+4073 
-4085 TTDYVTNLIGSMT
+4085 
-4098 PSGQYDFDLYRFNQS
+4098 
-4113 APMEWENYHQHN
+4113 
-4125 NSYPDMFMLENGKG
+4125 
-4139 YLYANKNDVT
+4139 
-4149 LEFWGAAYPGS
+4149 
-4160 SKEVALDYVA
+4160 
-4170 NSDFAGWN
+4170 
-4178 LVGNPFNAP
+4178 
-4187 ATLDKSYYKMN
+4187 
-4198 TTGTGLVAEAL
+4198 
-4209 SGNTPID
+4209 
-4216 ALTGVMVQ
+4216 
-4224 AEGEDETVLFTKS
+4224 
-4237 DAKGQHETG
+4237 
-4246 FGTLQIALTQAGTRG
+4246 
-4261 NALLDNAIVSF
+4261 
-4272 NEGDELGKFYFGTQD
+4272 
-4287 ANIYISKNHKEYAIA
+4287 
-4302 YAGNQTE
+4302 
-4309 MPLNFEAHENGE
+4309 
-4321 YTLTIS
+4321 
-4327 AGDVIARSE
+4327 
-4336 ATWQSTI
+4336 
-4343 GYLHLID
+4343 
-4350 NLTGNDVDLLVTP
+4350 
-4363 SYTFTAS
+4363 
-4370 TDDYASRF
+4370 
-4378 KLVFGEGAADD
+4378 
-4389 DDDFAFIDAN
+4389 
-4399 GNIIINGIDG
+4399 
-4409 HATIQLIDLLGHV
+4409 
-4422 LVTSDVHSDFS
+4422 
-4433 LPTSDFPGGMYL
+4433 
-4445 LRLINGDNVKTQKIV
+4445 
-4460 VK
+4460 

>member
-1 MNKHLTLHQTL
+1 MNRHFTLLKALT
-12 SAILLFIGI
+12 AILFFIGI
-21 ALGQSAFAQTTWSLQ
+21 ALRQSAFAQTIWSLQ

-80 TLTFPAGIDQQ
+80 TLTFPAGIDEK
-91 TVTVTTQTPSTE
+91 TVTVTAQTPSTE
-103 AYKYYQSGAARKY
+103 AYKYYQSGATRKY
-116 LFEVTDMGGFTL
+116 LFEVTDMGGFSL
-128 LSREDNAGAGTVFNT
+128 VSKEDNAGAGTVFNT
-143 SYLNQSVTDLVYFN
+143 SYLNQSVTDLVYFTY
-157 SNGAIKSGDGNKYVD
+157 NGAIQSGDGNKYVD

-185 ESGYSQAVHTISTN
+185 DGGYKQAVHTISTN
-199 NLYSNNSSDAS
+199 GLYNNNSTSNS
-210 FRSYLNAIGYN
+210 FRSYLNEIGYN

-226 YFTQMEEQDGYQYIQ
+226 YFTQKEEQDGYQYIQ

-246 STSYDGDDPDG
+246 SSTYDGDDPDG
-257 KVNAPSTS
+257 AVNAPSTS
-265 LYKAC
+265 IYKAS

-284 AHYQFFPHRYDY
+284 PHYQFFPHRYNY
-296 VDLAAEQTAGISH
+296 VDRAAEQTAGISH

-322 KFRTTSY
+322 RFKATSY
-329 QASTSGS
+329 QSNTSGS

-404 TEIVTVTGSPTL
+404 TEIVTVTGTPTL
-416 STTWGTLNYV
+416 NTTWGTLNYI

-433 LTFSGHIEADLGTVL
+433 LTFSGNIQADLGTVL

-466 TYNSTS
+466 TCNNTS
-472 INKTYS
+472 INKTFN
-478 GLQVTNPWAGSG
+478 GLQVTNPWTGSG
-490 TANDPFIIMDRYQLD
+490 TANDPYIIMDRYQLD
-505 LLSKLVWA
+505 LLSRLVWSGQLFA
-513 GNYYEDTYFKLGA
+513 NTYFKLGA
-526 NITYSSSTSWSS
+526 DISYTHSSSDTWDK

-551 WGHSFRGIFD
+551 WGNSFRGIFD
-561 GDGHSISGIRIYKT
+561 GNGHSISGIRIYKN
-575 GTANNDQCQGLFGMI
+575 GSANVDECQGLFGMTY
-590 STGSMV
+590 SGSMV

-602 NANIVGYK
+602 DINIVGK
-610 QVGGITGSHS
+610 NQVGVLVGSAG
-620 SGTIQD
+620 GTIQD
-626 CYVYNT
+626 CYIYNA
-632 RAKASDTQCGIIR
+632 RAQAANGSSCGIIN
-645 GSGSATV
+645 GSGTSTI
-652 TRGYYKDCMVGSN
+652 TRAYYKNCNIGSN
-665 TGQHNIVKLTLN
+665 TGQHNIAQLTLT
-677 DNATVSRT
+677 DNATVTRT
-685 PVTTVNS
+685 PVTTLNANV
-692 TLTTYS
+692 TLYGN
-698 DGATISGEEYY
+698 GATINGAEYY
-709 SPDATITLGY
+709 TSGTTVTLGY
-719 SSSVSS
+719 SGSVSQ

-736 SGDITYTNIDGNVLT
+736 SGDITYSNINNGNVLT

-759 SAAILPVV
+759 SATILPVV
-767 DYLDA
+767 TYLDA
-772 DGNAQQC
+772 NGIAQQC
-779 SDYTVITGSDSNV
+779 SDYTVITSSTDDV
-792 ELGASNKTHW
+792 EMGASGKTHW
-802 YVVSSNA
+802 YVVNSDA
-809 TINAKIEFHDA
+809 TVNLLDLYDA

-826 CDGTTLNVNRTNS
+826 CDGATLTVNNTN
-839 GSAVFVNNLN
+839 GSAVIAKALN
-849 IFGQTNGTGTLN
+849 IYGQTYGNGTLN
-861 VTSINGSA
+861 ATSSISSA
-869 LSPNALGIYGGIV
+869 ISSHALGIYGGIV
-882 SASGGDYG
+882 STSGSNYG
-890 INAGSNSIT
+890 INAGSNPIT
-899 LGYTAATNRITASS
+899 LGYTAPANRFTSS
-913 YNCSSL
+913 NYNCSSVI
-919 TVKAGQ
+919 VKAGQ
-925 TLTDGEGHLYNG
+925 TLTDGEGNLYSG
-937 TYSGDDLYAAL
+937 TYTGDGLDATLAAL
-948 TAMATKTLQ
+948 AGKTLQ
-957 PAYSI
+957 PAYSL
-962 TLPANF
+962 TLPDHF

-975 PQGYAPA
+975 PQGFAPA
-982 NEVVTLHTD
+982 GETVTLHTD
-991 EGYTITGASYTPAG
+991 EGYTITAASYTPEG
-1005 GSATTINPVEGVWSF
+1005 GSATTITPVEGMWSF
-1020 TMPAA
+1020 TMPTA

-1038 TVHFDANATNGIDV
+1038 TVHFDANATNGINV

-1068 LTTNVFER
+1068 LTTNDFER
-1076 TGYTFDGWNTAADGS
+1076 TGYTFTGWNTAADGS

-1106 VLNGLV
+1106 VLNGVV
-1112 TLYAQWSVISW
+1112 TLYAQWTLINWTGS
-1123 EGNGTS
+1123 GNS
-1129 ENDPFIIIYA
+1129 ESDPYLIIYA

-1147 DVNGGKSYPNKFF
+1147 DVNGGNGYSNKFF

-1165 IDMNGV
+1165 INMSGV

-1177 YSNFRSFIGT
+1177 SSSARSFGGT
-1187 FDGDGKTV
+1187 FNGDGKTV
-1195 SNVIVNKSEQD
+1195 SNVIVNKSEQN
-1206 YVGFFGNVRSGGT
+1206 VGFFGYVYYGT
-1219 VKNLILDGVSIAGD
+1219 VRNLILDGVSITGYMYVGD
-1233 TRVGALVGSGYNCSI
+1233 LVGYGKSCSI

-1256 SVTCANL
+1256 SVTCTN
-1263 TFTGVICGY
+1263 TSIGVICGY
-1272 PDGATLTDN
+1272 LNNATLTYN

-1290 GNNTSTINIGIGSF
+1290 GNQTSTINIGIGSF

-1324 HVTATSDDMLTYDN
+1324 HVTASSTDMVTYDN

-1351 PASGITLADVTVN
+1351 PAQGITLADVTVN

-1394 YVDADGT
+1394 YIDADGN
-1401 QQTCSSYTVIE
+1401 QQTCSSYTVIDG
-1412 SSQNSYGTSGQ
+1412 SQNSYGTSGQ

-1436 NNADALLLYGSDIYL
+1436 NNTDALQLYGSDIYL

-1468 LHVYNGNL
+1468 LNVYNGNL

-1520 LISQGILTIN
+1520 FISQGILTIN

-1582 FTNLTDRITASSYKA
+1582 FTNLTDRITASCYKA
-1597 YNGTISVKASQ
+1597 YNGTLSVKADQ

-1617 YSGTLTNTQI
+1617 YSGALNSTQI
-1627 DAIAGK
+1627 NAIAGK
-1633 TLQPCFILT
+1633 TLEPCFSIT
-1642 LPAHVNATGVI
+1642 LPEHVEATGVI

-1662 LAGNEITLA
+1662 LAGNEITLT

-1681 AASLTMPTHNVVS
+1681 SASFTMPTHNVVS

-1725 TPDITLNNPT
+1725 SADITLNNPT

-1750 EATLNVIIAQ
+1750 EATLNVTIAQ

-1875 GTVKNVGVDNVVIN
+1875 GTVKNVVVDNVVIN
-1889 DNAGIRNAGIV
+1889 DNAGIRDAGIV

-1925 AGFAGTVTNSYYR
+1925 AGFVGTVTNSYYR
-1938 NCTVGGW
+1938 NCTVGNW

-1959 VTVAILDYDYG
+1959 VTVAVNNYDYG
-1970 VMYDGTLYAPEG
+1970 VTYNGTLYAPEG

-2184 RNTTDFITAGSYSCE
+2184 RNNTDFITAGSYSCE

-2264 MMVNGGEYF
+2264 MMVNGGENF
-2273 IDTYFELGADIAYE
+2273 DDTYFELGADIAYE

-2304 IGGGSNNCV
+2304 IGGGSINRV

-2330 NKNEQCQGLF
+2330 YKNENGQGLF

-2346 VIKNIVLTDTRIISN
+2346 VIKNIVLTDTRITSN

-2409 NCDGNGYK
+2409 NCDGNGTK

-2458 LGFTGNPTELGCYY
+2458 LGFTGDPTKLGCYY

-2540 VTYND
+2540 VTYID

-2726 DAANDLI
+2726 DATNDLI
-2733 MSENG
+2733 MAENG
-2738 FNAVDVMVATGQV
+2738 LYAVDVMVATGQV

-2764 NDQLTALA
+2764 NDQVTALA

-2782 WAGEGTEEHPYII
+2782 WAGNGTEEHPYII
-2795 TTPAQLDWLST
+2795 TTPAELDWLST
-2806 MVNAGTPYENTYFEL
+2806 MVNAGNPYENTYFEL

-2865 SGIRIYSNEGEQ
+2865 SGIRIYSNEGKQ

-2894 DTRITTVSA
+2894 DTRITTVNE

-2941 NTNNTIVRGCT
+2941 NTTNAIVRGCT

-2985 AIDVINECTNSS
+2985 AIDVINECTNYS
-2997 GPIVGSGYGTV
+2997 GPIVGSNNGAV

-3244 IDSERCYIYSDG
+3244 VDSERCYIYSDG

-3263 EITIENLNNCIY
+3263 EISIENLINCIY

-3348 YVDYHYDGTITL
+3348 YVDYYYDGTLTL

-3380 VVAGKAF
+3380 VIAGKAF
-3387 TDGEGNYFAGT
+3387 TDGMGNYFAGT

-3428 DGGTLPVGYPTTYT
+3428 DGGSLPEGYPTTYT
-3442 FGETVVLPIPTK
+3442 FGETLVLPIPTK

-3501 DADGIKQQAY
+3501 DADGIEQKVY
-3511 ATILYGIETDTLPG
+3511 ATVLYGDETDTLPG
-3525 GIYTYLDYELFYDKL
+3525 GIYTCLDYVYYDKL
-3540 VFDGNTTIILPDGY
+3540 IFDGNTTIILPDGY
-3554 DLYVEC
+3554 GLYVEC

-3607 TFIGYLSANNG
+3607 HFIGFLSANNG
-3618 NGTITLSWTGPDN
+3618 NGTITLSWTGPGN
-3631 GYYVMEYLG
+3631 RYYAMEYLG
-3640 DVVLAKAFIDDDNI
+3640 DVVLAKAFMDDDYT
-3654 IYEAGPVEDVT
+3654 IYEVGPVEDVT
-3665 TINDKWLYP
+3665 TINDKWLYA
-3674 CVTETEVSYLDENGV
+3674 CVTETEVSYLDEDGV

-3698 YGGEEAKY
+3698 YGGEEAEY

-3716 YTKSNADYERLH
+3716 YAKSNAYYDRLH

-3754 WLIVEGDLT
+3754 WLIVDGDLT

-3789 GNVWLVNLNADNIN
+3789 GNVGLINLNADTINI
-3803 LSWTAVNNDYFITPQ
+3803 SWTAINNNYLITPQ
-3818 TGTVNLLKDF
+3818 AGSLNLLKDF
-3828 VTNTPEGFEVIPSG
+3828 VTETSEVIPAG
-3842 DNIPYEV
+3842 NNIPYEV

-3854 ISPYAETVAVSYID
+3854 IYPYAETVAVSYID

-3874 TENATVLWGNETSLD
+3874 TENATVLWGNETSLS
-3889 GGTYTFIRDNFF
+3889 GGTYTIIDDISFS
-3901 NQISF
+3901 QAVSF
-3906 SGDTKLIVPDE
+3906 SGDTKLIVPDGTYFYGYTQDYSFFE
-3917 IDIYCNDVEDAL
+3917 GEVIN
-3929 SVNGDLAIYGQE
+3929 VNVSGDLAIYGQE
-3941 NLTGEIRFNA
+3941 NRSGTVLYINA
-3951 TATGDVTVGNVYV
+3951 SVSGAVTISNVWV
-3964 YSSVI
+3964 IYSFI
-3969 NSGGNILIVGASQS
+3969 NSESDILIAGGEHEYGQLS
-3983 YYHLRANGGNGI
+3983 ANGT
-3995 ITLGYIHY
+3995 ITLGYLTFNDRIY
-4003 GDIDCIR
+4003 

-4020 RAGQTMQEDWFE
+4020 RAGQTMIDDGTQ
-4032 KTYSGTLTTE
+4032 KTYTGMLTA
-4042 QVDEITGYWL
+4042 DEVTAIKERYL
-4052 YPYYDDPITLDVA
+4052 KPYYTSINLDVA
-4065 GYGESDGG
+4065 GYGESTESDH
-4073 WVLIASPIAGSI
+4073 WVFIASPIVGSI
-4085 TTDYVTNLIGSMT
+4085 PTDAVNHLIGGMT
-4098 PSGQYDFDLYRFNQS
+4098 SSGQYDFDLYRFNQS
-4113 APMEWENYHQHN
+4113 ASMEWENYHQHN
-4125 NSYPDMFMLENGKG
+4125 TFNDPFLLENGKG

-4149 LEFWGAAYPGS
+4149 LEFSGAVYPAA
-4160 SKEVALDYVA
+4160 SKEVALDYDA
-4170 NSDFAGWN
+4170 NATFAGWN

-4187 ATLDKSYYKMN
+4187 AILDKSYYKMN
-4198 TTGTGLVAEAL
+4198 PEGTGLVAEAV
-4209 SGNTPID
+4209 SSNI
-4216 ALTGVMVQ
+4216 AINAFTGVMVQ
-4224 AEGEDETVLFTKS
+4224 ANGEDETVLFTKS
-4237 DAKGQHETG
+4237 NAKGQQGTG
-4246 FGTLQIALTQAGTRG
+4246 FGTLQIALTQGNRG

-4272 NEGDELGKFYFGTQD
+4272 NEGDQLGKFYFGTQD
-4287 ANIYISKNHKEYAIA
+4287 ANIYIPVGHEEYAIA
-4302 YAGNQTE
+4302 FSDAQGE
-4309 MPLNFEAHENGE
+4309 MPLNFKAQKNGE
-4321 YTLTIS
+4321 YTLTVS
-4327 AGDVIARSE
+4327 APLNSKFLILN
-4336 ATWQSTI
+4336 
-4343 GYLHLID
+4343 YLHLVD
-4350 NLTGNDVDLLVTP
+4350 HLTGADIDLLAP
-4363 SYTFTAS
+4363 PCPPQKGGSYTFEARTS
-4370 TDDYASRF
+4370 DYASRF
-4378 KLVFGEGAADD
+4378 KLVFNANGTEGN
-4389 DDDFAFIDAN
+4389 DDFAFIDAD
-4399 GNIIINGIDG
+4399 GNIVINGTGTLQIIDM
-4409 HATIQLIDLLGHV
+4409 LGHV
-4422 LVTSDVHSDFS
+4422 LATRDIHSDFR
-4433 LPTSDFPGGMYL
+4433 LPTSDFLSSGVYV
-4445 LRLINGDNVKTQKIV
+4445 LRLMNGDQVKTQKIV
-4460 VK
+4460 IK